1 MGQLITVTATI
12 PYDSQICVS
21 GSEPSPELQTPLLSG
36 LLGPLQQNVPQ
47 IHLIHQAQSLHFFL
61 CS

>member
-36 LLGPLQQNVPQ
+36 LLGLSSRMSRRS
-47 IHLIHQAQSLHFFL
+47 I
-61 CS
+61 